1 MSNPTLIS
9 NPSTLSTSGSRRG
22 ASLGRQHSHK
32 VSGLRS
38 PWQRLLSPV
47 ACISQYSPF
56 NQQCWGL
63 APGRSTP
70 CPPSDPTEKPGNMV
84 GWLANY
90 LPEMAQLVFPEWLFS
105 VQFSRSVVSD
115 SLRPHEPQH
124 ARPPCPSPTPR
135 DHPNPLPS
143 SR

>member
-56 NQQCWGL
+56 NQQWWGL

-90 LPEMAQLVFPEWLFS
+90 SPEMAQLVFPEWLS
-105 VQFSRSVVSD
+105 PTISSSVVPFSSCPQ
-115 SLRPHEPQH
+115 SLPASVSFQMSQLFE
-124 ARPPCPSPTPR
+124 SGG
-135 DHPNPLPS
+135 
-143 SR
+143 